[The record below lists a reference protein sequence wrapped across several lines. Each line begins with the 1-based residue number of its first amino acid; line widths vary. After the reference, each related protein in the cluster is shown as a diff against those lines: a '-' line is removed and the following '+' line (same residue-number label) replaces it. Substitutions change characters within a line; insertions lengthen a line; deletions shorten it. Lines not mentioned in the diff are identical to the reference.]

1 MTMLKALI
9 AKVKL
14 FHIVTTFDIFEE
26 LILCC
31 KVCMFLFVE
40 LLTWIKQCVECT
52 RKALKNK
59 EVDWGPSNDISNIPT
74 DEDILHYYPLAKTQ
88 LAQLAQL

>member
-1 MTMLKALI
+1 MLI
-9 AKVKL
+9 DHVTKVKL
-14 FHIVTTFDIFEE
+14 FHIVTTFDIFQE
-26 LILCC
+26 LVLHCR
-31 KVCMFLFVE
+31 VCMFLFVE